1 VMCEHA
7 CSTSGADVSGGSANL
22 AAAVI
27 DIEFDPA
34 KLTYLG
40 YENNAATA
48 AVDGL
53 IQTQNLGEGRIGW
66 ALAGDWDPDAD
77 PENPSVTL
85 ATPCAMGKLSTANW
99 AFRLQ
104 FSYDVSSS
112 ATLHIRRESDDP
124 AFPLSFADI
133 CGSEA
138 FKVSNAGIDE
148 VIDATVNLDQGEIFS
163 DGFESGDTTQW

>member
-1 VMCEHA
+1 MCEHE
-7 CSTSGADVSGGSANL
+7 CSTSGADVYGGSANL
-22 AAAVI
+22 AAAVV

-40 YENNAATA
+40 YENNPATA

-77 PENPSVTL
+77 PEAPSASLANP
-85 ATPCAMGKLSTANW
+85 CDMGKLDTTNW
-99 AFRLQ
+99 VVRLQ
-104 FSYDVSSS
+104 FQYDATSS
-112 ATLHIRRESDDP
+112 ASLHIRRESDDP

-148 VIDATVNLDQGEIFS
+148 VIDATVNLDQDEIFS
-163 DGFESGDTTQW
+163 DGFESGDTTAW